1 MGRIALALVIVAA
14 VVAAGCGGSKAE
26 PADVATV
33 TATATAGPPRP
44 TPAFTV
50 VIGGISSGSSDVTSR
65 DGLAPA
71 CTAANLVMTANGPVG
86 ATAMMTLGTSF
97 RNTGSGACR
106 LAGISLRFEDASGVF
121 ARAAADPRHDLEIAP
136 GREAYVSLVWTWR
149 SGAEGPCL
157 RRDPPAAFAV
167 ATIGREELRAPIEI
181 ALAPCEGRMGILA
194 SGLAE

>member
-71 CTAANLVMTANGPVG
+71 CTAANLAMTANGPVG

-97 RNTGSGACR
+97 RNRGSGACR
-106 LAGISLRFEDASGVF
+106 LAGVSLRFEDASGVF
-121 ARAAADPRHDLEIAP
+121 ARAAAIAP

-167 ATIGREELRAPIEI
+167 ATIGREELRAPIAI
-181 ALAPCEGRMGILA
+181 ALAPCEGRMAILA

>member
-121 ARAAADPRHDLEIAP
+121 ARAAADPRHDLEIPP

>member
-14 VVAAGCGGSKAE
+14 VVAEGCGGSKAE

-106 LAGISLRFEDASGVF
+106 LAGVSLRFEDASGVF

-136 GREAYVSLVWTWR
+136 GRVAYVSLVWTWR

-167 ATIGREELRAPIEI
+167 ATIGREELQAPIEI